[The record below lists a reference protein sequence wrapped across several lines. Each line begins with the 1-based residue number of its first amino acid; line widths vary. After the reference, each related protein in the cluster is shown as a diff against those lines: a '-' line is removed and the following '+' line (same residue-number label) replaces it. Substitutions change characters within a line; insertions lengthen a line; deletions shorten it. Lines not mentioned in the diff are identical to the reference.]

1 MEAAQLDI
9 GFSSGSRSQNSDV
22 RWVNVEDLKSGPS
35 PRQGCIDPAHVA
47 SLGEVSERWP
57 PLLVCRDGE
66 VLDGHHRLA
75 AARRIGQRMVAVLF
89 FDGSTN
95 DGFVEAVRLNV
106 EHGLPLTLDERRT
119 AAQRILLDHAEYSDR
134 RIAEVCGLSPRT
146 VGRLRGTSDP
156 TTDIAGQQR
165 RIGLDGRVRP
175 TRPEENWLRT
185 LEAVKTEPEASLRS
199 IADRVGTTAETV
211 RKAKRSLEQDGSYR
225 GRKPRPGSSRPDE
238 LPSAAGPFGA
248 AGVGIAVK
256 PLAPSATDSALISTP
271 DGQRFADWFD
281 STEPGSPSGGFAMVV
296 PLNRVYEIADEARR
310 RARFWSEFAEA
321 VERRARS
328 GS

>member
-1 MEAAQLDI
+1 LEAAQLDI
-9 GFSSGSRSQNSDV
+9 GFSSVSNTPHSEV

-35 PRQGCIDPAHVA
+35 PRQGSIDPAHVA

-75 AARRIGQRMVAVLF
+75 AARRIGQRTVAVQF
-89 FDGSTN
+89 FDGSTK

-119 AAQRILLDHAEYSDR
+119 AAHRILSDHPEYSDR

-146 VGRLRGTSDP
+146 VGRLRGTWDP
-156 TTDIAGQQR
+156 TGDMAHQQHR
-165 RIGLDGRVRP
+165 VGLDGRVRP
-175 TRPEENWLRT
+175 ARPEENWLRI

-199 IADRVGTTAETV
+199 IAERVGTTAETV
-211 RKAKRSLEQDGSYR
+211 RKAKRSLQQDGAYR
-225 GRKPRPGSSRPDE
+225 GRKPRPGSSRPE
-238 LPSAAGPFGA
+238 EHSNAASLDPAGRGGA
-248 AGVGIAVK
+248 LT

-281 STEPGSPSGGFAMVV
+281 STEPESQSGGLSIVV